1 MTQSAKEAVA
11 IIKKLAPNFVPKIGM
26 ILGSGLGAISSQI
39 EDAVSI
45 SYSDLPNFSAHPVAG
60 HAIAGHASK
69 LHLGILKGVPV
80 ACLEGRTHLYEGG
93 AAVDVIKTLIRTL
106 KLLGCEIL
114 LTTNAVGS
122 LLLDVPP
129 GNLVLVKD
137 QINFMFNN
145 PLIGKNDDEFGP
157 RFVSMDNAYDADLR
171 KSMIQVAQKIGIS
184 LREGVYLAS
193 SGPTFE
199 THAEIRAY
207 KTLGADVVGMSTV
220 PETIVAR
227 HCGLRVVAV
236 SAVTNFAAGLSPEVL
251 SHEGTLKGAA
261 LAIESLVKLF
271 LAFVAEGVK

>member
-45 SYSDLPNFSAHPVAG
+45 SYSDLPNFSAHPIAG
-60 HAIAGHASK
+60 HAIVGHASK

-171 KSMIQVAQKIGIS
+171 KSMMQVAQKIGIS

>member
-45 SYSDLPNFSAHPVAG
+45 SYSDLPNFSAHP
-60 HAIAGHASK
+60 IAGHASK

-93 AAVDVIKTLIRTL
+93 AAVEVIKTLIRTL

-171 KSMIQVAQKIGIS
+171 KSMTQVAQKIGIS

>member
-11 IIKKLAPNFVPKIGM
+11 IIKNLAPDFVPKVGM
-26 ILGSGLGAISSQI
+26 ILGSGLGAISGQI
-39 EDAVSI
+39 ENDIVI
-45 SYSDLPNFSAHPVAG
+45 SYSDLPNFSAHP
-60 HAIAGHASK
+60 IAGHASK

-93 AAVDVIKTLIRTL
+93 LAIEVIKTLIRTL
-106 KLLGCEIL
+106 KLLGCETL

-122 LLLDVPP
+122 LLADVPP
-129 GNLVLVKD
+129 GGLVLVSD

-157 RFVSMDNAYDADLR
+157 RFVSMDNAYDAQLR
-171 KSMIQVAQKIGIS
+171 QDMLRVAQKIGIP
-184 LREGVYLAS
+184 LREGVYVAC

-227 HCGLRVVAV
+227 HCGLKVVSV
-236 SAVTNFAAGLSPEVL
+236 SAVTNFAAGLSSEVL
-251 SHEGTLKGAA
+251 SHEGTLKGAT
-261 LAIESLVKLF
+261 LAIENLAKLF
-271 LAFVAEGVK
+271 LTFLADMA

>member
-11 IIKKLAPNFVPKIGM
+11 IIKKLASGFVPKVGM

-45 SYSDLPNFSAHPVAG
+45 SYADLPNFSVNPVAG
-60 HAIAGHASK
+60 HGSK

-93 AAVDVIKTLIRTL
+93 IAVEVIKTLIRTL

-129 GNLVLVKD
+129 GHLVLVKD
-137 QINFMFNN
+137 QMNFMFDN

-157 RFVSMDNAYDADLR
+157 RFVSMDNAYDANLR
-171 KSMIQVAQKIGIS
+171 KRMLQVAQKINIP
-184 LREGVYLAS
+184 LREAVYLAS

-199 THAEIRAY
+199 THAEIHAY

-220 PETIVAR
+220 PETILAR
-227 HCGLRVVAV
+227 HCGLRVVTV
-236 SAVTNFAAGLSPEVL
+236 SAVTNFAAGLSSEIL
-251 SHEGTLKGAA
+251 SHEGTLRGAA
-261 LAIESLVKLF
+261 LAIENLVKLF
-271 LAFVAEGVK
+271 LAFLAAGVE